1 MKRTQRVRNVKE
13 EDAEQITKIFNS
25 YIGTGFAAFSEQ
37 SIPTEIFFF
46 QMTVSTGF
54 PCVVVVCDSS
64 EGGKEEIVGFGISRQ
79 HHSGSSAFKRVAEVS
94 YFVKETETH
103 KGIGTMILKELERR
117 LHEEHEIIQ
126 LLAEVASVN
135 TQSIGFHEN
144 RGFKRVGQFF
154 DVGFKDGISFDLLWF
169 QKTISSVSMFPVE
182 KII

>member
-46 QMTVSTGF
+46 QVTVSTGF
-54 PCVVVVCDSS
+54 PCVVVVCDSG
-64 EGGKEEIVGFGISRQ
+64 EGGKEEEIVGFGISRQ

-94 YFVKETETH
+94 YFVKEKETH

-126 LLAEVASVN
+126 ILEVASVHVQVKELVFQFQLHCSFCCRFFCVFFVFFFSN
-135 TQSIGFHEN
+135 DFFN
-144 RGFKRVGQFF
+144 RKH
-154 DVGFKDGISFDLLWF
+154 
-169 QKTISSVSMFPVE
+169 
-182 KII
+182 